1 MVIYI
6 GSASYSLFYS
16 PMKLNVKHDDSNDSF
31 FNPIL
36 RIFIVI
42 LKRFVMVYKV
52 LNVT

>member
-6 GSASYSLFYS
+6 GSTSYSLFYS

-36 RIFIVI
+36 HIFYREFKKICDG
-42 LKRFVMVYKV
+42 L
-52 LNVT
+52 